1 MTEFSGIKDT
11 SCTGEGR
18 CVWSADGKLH
28 ILDSI
33 HSTAFIYNASN
44 GQLVCNIDIRPGEH
58 TLSLDAGIYVVVIDG
73 TPYKV
78 EI

>member
-1 MTEFSGIKDT
+1 MTELSGNKDT
-11 SCTGEGR
+11 PCSGEGR
-18 CVWSADGKLH
+18 YIWSADGKLH

-58 TLSLDAGIYVVVIDG
+58 TLSLDAGIYVVVING